1 MTVQE
6 KREQNAS
13 KRSQR
18 TIARIDKEILNL
30 RIARDKVEFE
40 SPEFRILDNVICY
53 LIDAQ
58 SDLEI
63 VVSRISNNQK
73 GMSYG

>member
-1 MTVQE
+1 MTPQE

-30 RIARDKVEFE
+30 RTARDKVEFE
-40 SPEFRILDNVICY
+40 SPEFRILGKAICH

-63 VVSRISNNQK
+63 VVSRITNK
-73 GMSYG
+73 YKRMSYG